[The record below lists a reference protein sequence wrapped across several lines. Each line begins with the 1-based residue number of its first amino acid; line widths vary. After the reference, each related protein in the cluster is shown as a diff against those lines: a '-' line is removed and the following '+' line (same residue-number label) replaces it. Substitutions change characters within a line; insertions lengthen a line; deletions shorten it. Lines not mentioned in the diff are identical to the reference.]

1 MKVLKCECGNEE
13 DFSELTTVDF
23 IVDATG
29 ERQEKVS
36 ETTGFFC
43 INCGQQ
49 IYKGEP

>member
-1 MKVLKCECGNEE
+1 MKVLRCECENEE

-23 IVDATG
+23 IVSPEG

-43 INCGQQ
+43 TNCGQQ
-49 IYKGEP
+49 VYMGD